1 MMTTAAS
8 DKGANNVILYLL
20 QENAKCSTTCF
31 MIELLGFFFIQR
43 NLNSD
48 VTKSGPE
55 MLLKD
60 DLSTFKHI
68 NYAIMGYN

>member
-1 MMTTAAS
+1 
-8 DKGANNVILYLL
+8 
-20 QENAKCSTTCF
+20 
-31 MIELLGFFFIQR
+31 MIELLAFFFIQR

-48 VTKSGPE
+48 VTKRGPE
-55 MLLKD
+55 KPLKD